1 LNLLFEELVEIG
13 ITCSLSNEKLFKEG
27 INDLLKKLLIEKI
40 RIIFIFAQI
49 NDISINL
56 VTHINLLENIF
67 PKGHIVFQALPPFTL
82 WL

>member
-1 LNLLFEELVEIG
+1 
-13 ITCSLSNEKLFKEG
+13 LSNQKLVKEG

-40 RIIFIFAQI
+40 PINLIFAQI

-56 VTHINLLENIF
+56 VTHVNFLENIF
-67 PKGHIVFQALPPFTL
+67 PKGHIVFQALPPL

>member
-1 LNLLFEELVEIG
+1 
-13 ITCSLSNEKLFKEG
+13 LSNQKLVKEG

-40 RIIFIFAQI
+40 PINLIFAQI

-56 VTHINLLENIF
+56 VTHVNFLENIF

>member
-1 LNLLFEELVEIG
+1 LPNQ
-13 ITCSLSNEKLFKEG
+13 KLIKEG

-40 RIIFIFAQI
+40 PINLIFAQI

-56 VTHINLLENIF
+56 VTHVNFLENIF